1 MNIKKYLAGSLLA
14 LLTLTT
20 ACTNEELAVN
30 NGNGTDT
37 EELPAGAVQFKIDGI
52 TTGAVATRNL
62 NGTVIATAQENR
74 VDHLLILVFGSEN
87 EGASDAEL
95 TFRDYWTSEKR
106 TDFICDKE
114 KKTFALKGM
123 GKYYTAT
130 ILVPTELKTTKFM
143 FITNKPRIFDFKPM
157 MESMNLAGTLPELN
171 NMYMEGDEHLHIG
184 YPLEGRTYADVSQAL
199 VFSDAIDGVGVPT
212 SYTQTVPN
220 TLPCPQVPFEM
231 ENDYFGFIPG
241 RRETLS
247 MTGYSSETITADGR
261 SMSVTLV
268 RNVARLDVSV
278 DGGIKLKE
286 LKLTNVTAL
295 SMADSEKKRIGVPFN
310 SNFEV
315 GEVYST
321 YSLMKADADGNLYVP
336 ERSYCYPMP
345 LTIQSDPSA
354 LKLIGKLDD
363 GNDTPFEILFGNK
376 ETGISYELWN
386 NHRYTIKLRRTAD
399 NYIDANIVV
408 EDWKV
413 GEEIEVD
420 PNEGDDETPTLSN
433 VSNYEYATWEGTGK
447 VVCMVSDNYSL
458 NSVNP
463 AVYPWL
469 RFDTNQMMSMGLRMY
484 YKDQEVNY
492 PGPLFDPNMKVYTST
507 ESDNGTVHHEL
518 MVTQPTVSTQWLKVQ
533 NNFRPEQYHVVKV
546 ETGNMEATGINA
558 KTPALIAFAETNV
571 NDGGDALIAFPA
583 GGFDGPYCTHVT
595 DWSAYCGKEE
605 KNTTF
610 SVAGYAL
617 PTAKQLQCIAP
628 DPGRGRFGDYNGST
642 VKEILV
648 DDNTTVYYSGSKLDG
663 NVVRVVVDR
672 SQTGDELGTAPE
684 YVNVEATLW
693 HNDGRYLR
701 INQVNISIPGKD
713 VGSLTSYTALMDL
726 FNNGRAVSAGYTRF
740 FPMLQQGEAVYLGE
754 GGSALIFNNSEV
766 RFEASYS
773 GNGFIRPVISTMRIP
788 AREPVQ
794 LP

>member
-74 VDHLLILVFGSEN
+74 VDHLLILVFGSEKEN
-87 EGASDAEL
+87 ASNTEL

-143 FITNKPRIFDFKPM
+143 FIANKPRIFDLMPM
-157 MESMNLAGTLPELN
+157 IESMNLTGTLPELS

-184 YPLEGRTYADVSQAL
+184 YPLEGHTIDEILGGTL
-199 VFSDAIDGVGVPT
+199 VFCDAIDGVGVPDG
-212 SYTQTVPN
+212 YTQTVPN
-220 TLPCPQVPFEM
+220 TLPCLQVPFEM
-231 ENDYFGFIPG
+231 ENDYLGFIPG

-247 MTGYSSETITADGR
+247 MTGISSETITADGQ

-286 LKLTNVTAL
+286 LKLTNVGAL
-295 SMADSEKKRIGVPFN
+295 NMMGGAGLPFDF
-310 SNFEV
+310 SFD
-315 GEVYST
+315 GTGLCST
-321 YSLMKADADGNLYVP
+321 FSLMKTDAEGQPYVP
-336 ERSYCYPMP
+336 ERSYCYPMVVP
-345 LTIQSDPSA
+345 MDGFPDNYEG
-354 LKLIGKLDD
+354 LKLTGKLEDD
-363 GNDTPFEILFGNK
+363 SPFEIPFVDNEFRLPIEVK
-376 ETGISYELWN
+376 S

-533 NNFRPEQYHVVKV
+533 NNFKPELNHVVKV

-571 NDGGDALIAFPA
+571 DASGNALIAFPA
-583 GGFDGPYCTHVT
+583 GGFDGPYCTPVT

-605 KNTTF
+605 KNTTV

-628 DPGRGRFGDYNGST
+628 DPGRGKFGDYNGST

-648 DDNTTVYYSGSKLDG
+648 DKNTTVYYSGSKLDG

-693 HNDGRYLR
+693 HNNGKYLR

-740 FPMLQQGEAVYLGE
+740 FPMSQRQGEAVYLGE
-754 GGSALIFNNSEV
+754 GGSALIFDYSEV